1 MVTKNSTAFER
12 IGGHSLMPR
21 VVQKK
26 KVEEKYLKK
35 RKARSGDK
43 RKRIWVKTLRAS
55 GTRAYCP
62 GKSHSY
68 LKISQN
74 CI

>member
-1 MVTKNSTAFER
+1 MSYVRAKLFFLYVRYLVTKNPTAFER

-35 RKARSGDK
+35 KK
-43 RKRIWVKTLRAS
+43 K
-55 GTRAYCP
+55 
-62 GKSHSY
+62 GKVR
-68 LKISQN
+68 
-74 CI
+74 